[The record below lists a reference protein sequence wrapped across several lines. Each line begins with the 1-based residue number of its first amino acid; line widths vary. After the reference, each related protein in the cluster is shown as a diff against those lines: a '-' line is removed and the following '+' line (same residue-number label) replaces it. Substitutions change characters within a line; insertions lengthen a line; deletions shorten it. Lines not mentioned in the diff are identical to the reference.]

1 MQNRPLVPTNPQAR
15 TGFATLCP
23 AMVSA
28 MQLKV
33 AQAAKLVKASQ
44 RARNAKLADPFG
56 YAPKKYR
63 RATASTQ
70 VTKRAERNMKHAQ
83 WRIKE
88 DTNIAWGNAL
98 DCPLFKKPRIPGKDP
113 KTGKP
118 KPIAPDAKS
127 GVVRLTRPNRALG
140 SHTVKA
146 LLSGAAA
153 AVAAQQHYDAKLLRC
168 DIGTKGKNEDKT
180 ETNTYPMLGT
190 IAPGALMLYDQAV
203 VAFNQ
208 EAFSNAKEIKD
219 ALDIHKKVTRR
230 AAQAGLDILTRKL
243 SASTGVVP
251 PQIVGKLDP
260 EVERKERSTR
270 KKQKPAAAK
279 PDP

>member
-1 MQNRPLVPTNPQAR
+1 
-15 TGFATLCP
+15 
-23 AMVSA
+23 MVSA
-28 MQLKV
+28 MELKA
-33 AQAAKLVKASQ
+33 AQAAKLVKANQ
-44 RARNAKLADPFG
+44 RARNAKAADPFG
-56 YAPKKYR
+56 YAPKKFK
-63 RATASTQ
+63 RATGSTQ

-98 DCPLFKKPRIPGKDP
+98 DCPLFKKPRVGSKDP
-113 KTGKP
+113 KTGKSR
-118 KPIAPDAKS
+118 PIAPDKHRN
-127 GVVRLTRPNRALG
+127 VHTTRPNRALG

-168 DIGTKGKNEDKT
+168 DIGTKDKGEEHT

-190 IAPGALMLYDQAV
+190 IAPGALMLFDQAV
-203 VAFNQ
+203 IAFNQ
-208 EAFSNAKEIKD
+208 EAFSNAVDIKN
-219 ALDIHKKVTRR
+219 AVNIHKKVTRR
-230 AAQAGLDILTRKL
+230 SAQAGLDILTRKL

-270 KKQKPAAAK
+270 KKKPAVK
-279 PDP
+279 PGN

>member
-1 MQNRPLVPTNPQAR
+1 
-15 TGFATLCP
+15 
-23 AMVSA
+23 
-28 MQLKV
+28 
-33 AQAAKLVKASQ
+33 
-44 RARNAKLADPFG
+44 
-56 YAPKKYR
+56 
-63 RATASTQ
+63 
-70 VTKRAERNMKHAQ
+70 MKHAQ

-118 KPIAPDAKS
+118 KPLKPDAKS

-190 IAPGALMLYDQAV
+190 IAPGALMLYDQAF
-203 VAFNQ
+203 VAFKQ
-208 EAFSNAKEIKD
+208 EAYSTPGTSGTRSRST
-219 ALDIHKKVTRR
+219 ALRAAARRR
-230 AAQAGLDILTRKL
+230 AWHFTMAMASTASCQRTSPAGSIPRRSAR
-243 SASTGVVP
+243 SASRARRSRRRPIP
-251 PQIVGKLDP
+251 PP
-260 EVERKERSTR
+260 RTR
-270 KKQKPAAAK
+270 ATLHVLCVCVCV
-279 PDP
+279 